1 MLCAWN
7 AFKSLSAAFY
17 SFHRPSALKEW
28 FRWWWHMALSF
39 GIRCLV
45 DSRRASKPDT
55 EVVGSAERTLTDV
68 SWASSLLV
76 RCVKATGH
84 HIWHLSLRRL
94 PHFRV
99 CRLSNRL
106 PKAVSYGPLRHG
118 DWRSKPLE
126 HMRPCSARSSLR
138 SVGPAICKP
147 TTICHR
153 RETLHV
159 LGVFISQPKLTLC
172 KHREQW
178 RKARRV
184 DVVSYMWDTCS
195 CSHTEINWINFSA
208 RSSWK
213 LSLDN

>member
-126 HMRPCSARSSLR
+126 HYEAMLSKIITSQRWPCNLQTYHHLPQKRNSTCPRSFY
-138 SVGPAICKP
+138 KP
-147 TTICHR
+147 TQTN
-153 RETLHV
+153 TV
-159 LGVFISQPKLTLC
+159 
-172 KHREQW
+172 
-178 RKARRV
+178 
-184 DVVSYMWDTCS
+184 
-195 CSHTEINWINFSA
+195 
-208 RSSWK
+208 
-213 LSLDN
+213 